1 MKTIKTTKRVKNVI
15 IGFMLLVLAYN
26 VIDLK
31 IAMSQKKN
39 EISQKQEEQKLLELE
54 NERLKKML
62 EASEIDPSYMERLAR
77 EKLGLVKPGEVTI
90 IDSESDSE

>member
-1 MKTIKTTKRVKNVI
+1 MKTIKTTKKVKNVI

-39 EISQKQEEQKLLELE
+39 EISQKQEEQKQLQLE
-54 NERLKKML
+54 NQRLKKML